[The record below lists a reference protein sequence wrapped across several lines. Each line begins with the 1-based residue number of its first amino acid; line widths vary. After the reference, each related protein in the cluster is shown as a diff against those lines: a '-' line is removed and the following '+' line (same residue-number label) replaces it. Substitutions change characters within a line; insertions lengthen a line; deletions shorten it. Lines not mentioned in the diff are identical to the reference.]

1 MQGARRAEETRIM
14 LTYWMDMNDPFRALE
29 NVRRRM
35 DQVLREYDETATTR
49 SRATYPRASLRD
61 TKEAFVLT
69 AEVPGLAEGDINIT
83 ATMDS
88 VTLTGERKSP
98 APEGYAAHRQER
110 GALRFARSFGLP
122 AKIDVEKITAG
133 LKHGVLTVTMPKH
146 PESQPKAITVKA
158 Q

>member
-1 MQGARRAEETRIM
+1 M

-35 DQVLREYDETATTR
+35 DQVLRDYDETAA
-49 SRATYPRASLRD
+49 SRARASYPRASLRD
-61 TKEAFVLT
+61 TKEGFVLT

-88 VTLTGERKSP
+88 LTLSGERKSP
-98 APEGYAAHRQER
+98 APEGYAVHRQER

>member
-1 MQGARRAEETRIM
+1 M
-14 LTYWMDMNDPFRALE
+14 LTYWMDMNDPYRAFDS
-29 NVRRRM
+29 VRRRM
-35 DQVLREYDETATTR
+35 DQVLREYDEGASSR
-49 SRATYPRASLRD
+49 ARATYPRASLRD
-61 TKEAFVLT
+61 TKEGFVLT
-69 AEVPGLAEGDINIT
+69 AEVPGLAESDLQIT

-88 VTLTGERKSP
+88 LTLTGDRKAP

-133 LKHGVLTVTMPKH
+133 LKHGVLTVVMPKH
-146 PESQPKAITVKA
+146 PESQPKSITVKA

>member
-1 MQGARRAEETRIM
+1 M
-14 LTYWMDMNDPFRALE
+14 LTYWMDMNDPYRALDG
-29 NVRRRM
+29 VRRRM
-35 DQVLREYDETATTR
+35 DQVFREYDETSSSRA
-49 SRATYPRASLRD
+49 RATYPRASLRD

-69 AEVPGLAEGDINIT
+69 AEVPGIAEEDLKIS

-88 VTLTGERKSP
+88 LTLAGERNAA

-110 GALRFARSFGLP
+110 GALRFARSFAMP

-133 LKHGVLTVTMPKH
+133 LKHGILTVVMPKH
-146 PESQPKAITVKA
+146 PESQPRAITVKA

>member
-1 MQGARRAEETRIM
+1 M
-14 LTYWMDMNDPFRALE
+14 LTYWMDMNDPYRAFE
-29 NVRRRM
+29 SVRRRM
-35 DQVLREYDETATTR
+35 DQVFREYDEGASTR
-49 SRATYPRASLRD
+49 ARLTYPCASLRD

-69 AEVPGLAEGDINIT
+69 AEVPGLTEGDVQIT

-88 VTLTGERKSP
+88 LTLAGERKSV

-110 GALRFARSFGLP
+110 GALRFARSFALP

-133 LKHGVLTVTMPKH
+133 LKNGVLTVTMPKH

>member
-1 MQGARRAEETRIM
+1 M
-14 LTYWMDMNDPFRALE
+14 LTYWMDLNDPFRAFD

-35 DQVLREYDETATTR
+35 GQVLRDYDESAGP
-49 SRATYPRASLRD
+49 RARASYPHASLRD

-69 AEVPGLAEGDINIT
+69 AEVPGVAEADLKIT
-83 ATMDS
+83 ATHDS
-88 VTLTGERKSP
+88 LTVSGERKAS
-98 APEGYAAHRQER
+98 APEGYAVHREER
-110 GALRFARSFGLP
+110 GALRFARSFALP

>member
-1 MQGARRAEETRIM
+1 M
-14 LTYWMDMNDPFRALE
+14 LTYWMDLNDPFRAFD

-35 DQVLREYDETATTR
+35 DQVLRDYDESAGQ
-49 SRATYPRASLRD
+49 RARTIYPRASLRD

-69 AEVPGLAEGDINIT
+69 AEVPGVAEADLKIA
-83 ATMDS
+83 ATHDS
-88 VTLTGERKSP
+88 LTVSGERKTS
-98 APEGYAAHRQER
+98 APEGYAVHREER
-110 GALRFARSFGLP
+110 GALRFARSFALP

-133 LKHGVLTVTMPKH
+133 LKLGVLTVTMPKH